1 DANTSAPIPYL
12 VTEFIDGPTLSRELA
27 SRGLLSRSELH
38 QLAVNLASAI
48 LAFHPAGIVHRD
60 ITPSNI
66 ILSRTGPRIIDLG
79 ISRAMDD
86 VIGLTASGQQPGNPQ
101 LMAPEQW
108 TGGRPTIASDVFAW
122 GGVIA
127 YAGTGRLPFGGSMRR
142 ELKEAVLH

>member
-48 LAFHPAGIVHRD
+48 LAFHRAGIVHRD

-66 ILSRTGPRIIDLG
+66 ILSRTGPRGVDLG
-79 ISRAMDD
+79 ILRAMDEA
-86 VIGLTASGQQPGNPQ
+86 VGLTATGGQQPGTPQ

-108 TGGRPTIASDVFAW
+108 TGDRLTTATDVFA
-122 GGVIA
+122 
-127 YAGTGRLPFGGSMRR
+127 
-142 ELKEAVLH
+142 